1 MIKIIDLSSMQS
13 IRLGEKDASVLCL
26 GKFDG
31 VHIAHAELTRR
42 TVLLGNRLSDEA
54 RDGARI
60 RRGAFFFADHTG
72 ERLGKDKGA
81 LLTGVDDKLALFGD
95 MGLDIAVIAE
105 FDEIMNMTPE
115 QFVREVLIEKCASV
129 GAVCGYNF
137 RFGRGGEGDAHRLC
151 SLMGES
157 RCEIVGEIKI
167 DGDEVSSSAVRAAL
181 KEGDVERAARLL
193 GRNFSTWA
201 RIERVCDGF
210 FEVMLD
216 AAIAAPREDTYEV
229 RVTGDG
235 ESFFARAELFA
246 LDGRVL
252 GKIFCDTVPQG
263 EKLKIEFIEK
273 I

>member
-1 MIKIIDLSSMQS
+1 MIEIKGVSHSLGDKRILNDINLTLAEGSVMGLVG
-13 IRLGEKDASVLCL
+13 INGAGKTTLLRLIS
-26 GKFDG
+26 G
-31 VHIAHAELTRR
+31 VYR
-42 TVLLGNRLSDEA
+42 SDE
-54 RDGARI
+54 
-60 RRGAFFFADHTG
+60 
-72 ERLGKDKGA
+72 
-81 LLTGVDDKLALFGD
+81 
-95 MGLDIAVIAE
+95 
-105 FDEIMNMTPE
+105 
-115 QFVREVLIEKCASV
+115 
-129 GAVCGYNF
+129 
-137 RFGRGGEGDAHRLC
+137 
-151 SLMGES
+151 
-157 RCEIVGEIKI
+157 GEIKI

-193 GRNFSTWA
+193 GRYFSTWA

-235 ESFFARAELFA
+235 ESFFARTELFA